1 MAGFFK
7 KTSHRYALNAVAA
20 LGLYILIMALINN
33 RVLNRYQAQILIVIG
48 FNIILAVSLNLTAGF
63 LGQLPLGHAG
73 FMAVGG
79 YAAALF
85 TISANLPPDASLSL
99 GSWTMTI
106 PSYLSHLSPNVRLPL
121 GLMVGGVTAALFG
134 VVIGLPALRLKGD
147 YLAIITLGFGEII
160 RVIILNLKFTGGAYG
175 LRGMGKITT
184 VTITYIAVL
193 ITLFVISTLIKS
205 RHGRAILSIR
215 EDEIAAEASGIP
227 TTYYKVL
234 AFAVSAGFAGVAG
247 GLYAHWLGI
256 LDPNTFGFMKSAE
269 ILVIVVLGGLG
280 SLFGSVLSATILTIL
295 PELLRGFVEYRMVI
309 YSLLLVLVMI
319 FKPSGLCGRYDFS
332 LGDELDNFFAL
343 IRSKLLRGGGAND
356 EHS

>member
-1 MAGFFK
+1 MTGFFNFK
-7 KTSHRYALNAVAA
+7 KTSHRYALNVFVAV
-20 LGLYILIMALINN
+20 GLYAIIMTLINQ
-33 RVLNRYQAQILIVIG
+33 RVINRYQAQMLIPIG

-73 FMAVGG
+73 FMAVGA
-79 YAAALF
+79 YTAALF
-85 TISANLPPDASLSL
+85 TIAVNYLP
-99 GSWTMTI
+99 
-106 PSYLSHLSPNVRLPL
+106 PNVRLPL
-121 GLMVGGVTAALFG
+121 GIVAGGLTSAVFG

-160 RVIILNLKFTGGAYG
+160 RVIILNLKFTGGAFG
-175 LRGMGKITT
+175 LRGMGRITN
-184 VTITYIAVL
+184 VTITYIFVL
-193 ITLFVISTLIKS
+193 ITLLVIGTLIKS

-247 GLYAHWLGI
+247 GLYAHFLGI
-256 LDPNTFGFMKSAE
+256 LDANTFGFMRSAE

-280 SLFGSVLSATILTIL
+280 SIFGSVLSATILTVL
-295 PELLRGFVEYRMVI
+295 PEILRGFAEYRMVL
-309 YSLLLVLVMI
+309 YSLVLVLVMI

-332 LGDELDNFFAL
+332 LGGELDNLFAMA
-343 IRSKLLRGGGAND
+343 RAKLLKGGRAND
-356 EHS
+356 GGT